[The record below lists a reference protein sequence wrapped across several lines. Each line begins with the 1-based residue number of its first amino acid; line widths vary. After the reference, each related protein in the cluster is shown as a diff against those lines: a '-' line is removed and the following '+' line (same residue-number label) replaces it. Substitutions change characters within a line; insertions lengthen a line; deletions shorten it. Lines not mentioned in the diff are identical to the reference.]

1 MKPTTLLLALAALA
15 GCASSG
21 STPASTTATTTTT
34 TASATASASTG
45 GERESFQRMSVDEL
59 AGMLSRNE
67 TVYVFDNNR
76 RERYVQGHVPTAR
89 WVSYDAVNA
98 SVLPED
104 RAARLVFYCAN
115 ESCRACHHA
124 ADAATA
130 LGYTNVYILPAGIAG
145 WTSSGQ
151 RVVAG
156 EDPS

>member
-1 MKPTTLLLALAALA
+1 MRYAYALLALAALA
-15 GCASSG
+15 GCASS
-21 STPASTTATTTTT
+21 SSSTTT
-34 TASATASASTG
+34 TATRTASAG
-45 GERESFQRMSVDEL
+45 GEQRAFQRMSVDEL

-67 TVYVFDNNR
+67 SVYVFDNNR
-76 RERYVQGHVPTAR
+76 RERYLQGHVPTAR
-89 WVSYDAVNA
+89 WVSYDAVTA

-124 ADAATA
+124 ADAALS

-145 WTSSGQ
+145 WAAAGQ

>member
-1 MKPTTLLLALAALA
+1 MNRPTLLLALAALA
-15 GCASSG
+15 GCASGG
-21 STPASTTATTTTT
+21 STPASTAATTTT
-34 TASATASASTG
+34 SASAS
-45 GERESFQRMSVDEL
+45 GERASFRRMSVDEL

-67 TVYVFDNNR
+67 TVYVFDNNG

-89 WVSYDAVNA
+89 WVSYDAVSA

-145 WTSSGQ
+145 WTASGQ